1 MSTSTRQFSMRVE
14 EKATAE
20 AERATGTRRLAP
32 VPRLGTMMAK
42 GVSYLEGGVMV
53 VIWGDSTC
61 KLTCTYWGVV
71 IWGDGGDLGCKT

>member
-1 MSTSTRQFSMRVE
+1 MRVE

-42 GVSYLEGGVMV
+42 GVSYLEGGAWYRVMV
-53 VIWGDSTC
+53 LVWDYSTC
-61 KLTCTYWGVV
+61 RLT
-71 IWGDGGDLGCKT
+71 